1 MTSPAPGSPLGIW
14 LVRPEAEALA
24 GVLHVRLG
32 GDIYRP
38 WMQPGMAQKAQFS
51 AAWRRHAQWIMVGAS
66 GIAVRFLEGLPVD
79 KHTDPAVV
87 VVDEAARHA
96 VALLSGHEGG
106 GNILAYRVANVVGA
120 APVVTTATEALK
132 PLTVGIGCR
141 KGVPAEKIEAAVVKA
156 LLAAGDYG
164 MRDVREMATVDL
176 KANEP
181 GLLAFCLQHDVPL
194 RVFARATLA
203 ARPWVS
209 QPSAWVQQNVGLD
222 GVCEPCALV
231 ASPRG
236 ALLVPKMR
244 LDGVAVA
251 VVIDKWME
259 IE

>member
-1 MTSPAPGSPLGIW
+1 MSSPAPLGIW
-14 LVRPEAEALA
+14 LVRPEGEALA
-24 GVLHVRLG
+24 AALQARLG

-38 WMQPGMAQKAQFS
+38 WMQPDLAQKTQF
-51 AAWRRHAQWIMVGAS
+51 AASYRRHAQWIMVAAS

-87 VVDEAARHA
+87 VIDEAGRHA

-132 PLTVGIGCR
+132 PLTVGVGCR
-141 KGVPAEKIEAAVVKA
+141 KGVPAARIEAAVVQA

-164 MRDVREMATVDL
+164 MRDVREVATVDL
-176 KANEP
+176 KAQEP
-181 GLLAFCLQHDVPL
+181 GLLAFCLQHDLPL

-203 ARPWVS
+203 ARPWVTK
-209 QPSAWVQQNVGLD
+209 PSDWVQRNVGLN

-236 ALLVPKMR
+236 ALLVPKMS

-251 VVIDKWME
+251 VVSDKWME
-259 IE
+259 I